1 MDPVLIGA
9 IGTIIGAVGTV
20 LVNLI
25 KAAYGRNQNRKDQQ
39 IHEERL
45 LKIGMEMNDVSSSIS
60 ELREEINLSLNKLS
74 ERLDKVDSKLDN
86 FAAQQKSINVVSL
99 RHSITQVFYSYRD
112 KKEIPNAIYQS
123 TLNLYDQYKSLGGN
137 SFICGEIEEMKSWKK
152 V

>member
-9 IGTIIGAVGTV
+9 IGTIIGTAGTV

-25 KAAYGRNQNRKDQQ
+25 KAAHGRNQNRKDQQ

-45 LKIGMEMNDVSSSIS
+45 LKIGTEMNDVNSLIS
-60 ELREEINLSLNKLS
+60 ELREEINSSFNKLS

-86 FAAQQKSINVVSL
+86 FAAEQKSINVVSL
-99 RHSITQVFYSYRD
+99 RHSITQVFYSYKD
-112 KKEIPNAIYQS
+112 KKEIPNAVYQS
-123 TLNLYDQYKSLGGN
+123 TLNLYDQYKALGGN

>member
-45 LKIGMEMNDVSSSIS
+45 LKIGTEMNDVSSLIS
-60 ELREEINLSLNKLS
+60 ELKEEINSSFNKLS

-123 TLNLYDQYKSLGGN
+123 TLNLYDQYKLLGGN

>member
-9 IGTIIGAVGTV
+9 IGTIIGAIGTV

-45 LKIGMEMNDVSSSIS
+45 LKIGTEMGDVSSLIL
-60 ELREEINLSLNKLS
+60 EIKEEINSSLNKLN

-86 FAAQQKSINVVSL
+86 FAAEQKSINVVSL
-99 RHSITQVFYSYRD
+99 RHSITQAFYSYRD
-112 KKEIPNAIYQS
+112 KKEIPNAVYQS
-123 TLNLYDQYKSLGGN
+123 TLNLYDQYKLLGGN

>member
-9 IGTIIGAVGTV
+9 IGTIIGAAGTV
-20 LVNLI
+20 LVNVI
-25 KAAYGRNQNRKDQQ
+25 KAAYSRNQNRKDQQ
-39 IHEERL
+39 LHEERL
-45 LKIGMEMNDVSSSIS
+45 LKIGTEMSDVSSSIS
-60 ELREEINLSLNKLS
+60 ELKEEINSSFNKLS
-74 ERLDKVDSKLDN
+74 ERLDKVNSKLDN
-86 FAAQQKSINVVSL
+86 FAAEQKSINIVSL

>member
-9 IGTIIGAVGTV
+9 IGTIIGAAGTV

-25 KAAYGRNQNRKDQQ
+25 KAAHGRNQNRKDQQ
-39 IHEERL
+39 IHEENL
-45 LKIGMEMNDVSSSIS
+45 LRIGTEMGDVSSSIS
-60 ELREEINLSLNKLS
+60 EFREEINLNLNKLS

-99 RHSITQVFYSYRD
+99 RHSITQVFYSYKD
-112 KKEIPNAIYQS
+112 KKEIPGAIYQS
-123 TLNLYDQYKSLGGN
+123 TMNLYDQYKSLGGN
-137 SFICGEIEEMKSWKK
+137 SFICGEIEDMKLWKK

>member
-9 IGTIIGAVGTV
+9 IGTIIGAAGTV

-25 KAAYGRNQNRKDQQ
+25 KAAHGRNQNRKDQQ

-45 LKIGMEMNDVSSSIS
+45 LKIGTEMGDVSSSIS
-60 ELREEINLSLNKLS
+60 ELREEINLNLNKLS

-123 TLNLYDQYKSLGGN
+123 TLNLYDQYKALGGN
-137 SFICGEIEEMKSWKK
+137 SFICGEIEEMKLWKK

>member
-9 IGTIIGAVGTV
+9 IGTIIGAAGTV

-25 KAAYGRNQNRKDQQ
+25 KAAHGRNQNRKDQQ

-45 LKIGMEMNDVSSSIS
+45 LKIGTEMNDVSSLIS
-60 ELREEINLSLNKLS
+60 ELKEEINLSLNKLS

-86 FAAQQKSINVVSL
+86 FAAEQKSINVVSL

>member
-9 IGTIIGAVGTV
+9 IGTIIGAAGTV

-25 KAAYGRNQNRKDQQ
+25 KAAHGRNQNRKDQQ

-45 LKIGMEMNDVSSSIS
+45 LKIGTEMSDVSSLIS
-60 ELREEINLSLNKLS
+60 ELREEINSSLNRLS
-74 ERLDKVDSKLDN
+74 ERLDKVNSKLDD

-99 RHSITQVFYSYRD
+99 RHSITQVFYSYKD

-123 TLNLYDQYKSLGGN
+123 TLNLYDQYKALGGN
-137 SFICGEIEEMKSWKK
+137 SFICGEIEEMKLWKK